1 MIASLLVDGL
11 YFISE
16 EKLLRFSYIPP
27 LEQIGFEGLFGLFF
41 SILLLLPLNFIHCK
55 LT

>member
-1 MIASLLVDGL
+1 MIASLVIDGL

-27 LEQIGFEGLFGLFF
+27 LEQIGFEGLFGLLF
-41 SILLLLPLNFIHCK
+41 SIILLIPLNYII
-55 LT
+55 